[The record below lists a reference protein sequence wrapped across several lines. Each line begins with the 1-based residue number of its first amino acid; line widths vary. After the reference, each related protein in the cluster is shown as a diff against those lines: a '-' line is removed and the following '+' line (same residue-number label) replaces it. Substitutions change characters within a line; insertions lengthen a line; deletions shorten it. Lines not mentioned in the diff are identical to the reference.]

1 MEFTSGKA
9 EEPWKSMELQEKGGK
24 KRCKESRK
32 DVQMDIYQSNTYQK
46 DLSRLHF
53 NKEQRVQ
60 KKKKKKK
67 WQTNSLTHL
76 FLHFVQHIQ
85 VVVGN
90 KSLGMT
96 TKFHARLYDRFLV
109 KSKERNCIE

>member
-1 MEFTSGKA
+1 
-9 EEPWKSMELQEKGGK
+9 MELQEKGGK

-32 DVQMDIYQSNTYQK
+32 DVQMNICQSNTYQK
-46 DLSRLHF
+46 DLSWLHF
-53 NKEQRVQ
+53 NKEQKVQ
-60 KKKKKKK
+60 KKKKKK

-76 FLHFVQHIQ
+76 FLYFVQHIQ

-90 KSLGMT
+90 KSPGMT
-96 TKFHARLYDRFLV
+96 AKFHARLYGRFMI

>member
-9 EEPWKSMELQEKGGK
+9 EEPWKSMKLQEKGGK

-32 DVQMDIYQSNTYQK
+32 DVQMNIYQSNTYQK

-67 WQTNSLTHL
+67 VANQQSYTSVSAFCPTYPSSSWKQKPRHD
-76 FLHFVQHIQ
+76 
-85 VVVGN
+85 N
-90 KSLGMT
+90 KIPR
-96 TKFHARLYDRFLV
+96 KAV
-109 KSKERNCIE
+109 

>member
-67 WQTNSLTHL
+67 SGKPTV
-76 FLHFVQHIQ
+76 LHICFCILS
-85 VVVGN
+85 N
-90 KSLGMT
+90 I
-96 TKFHARLYDRFLV
+96 
-109 KSKERNCIE
+109 SK